1 MCKICAKDNA
11 GPDAAAAAIA
21 PFITS
26 EKEMRYGRTDKH
38 SNVELIL
45 AFMNHCQVQKVL
57 C

>member
-26 EKEMRYGRTDKH
+26 EKEMRYGGADNH